1 MADKEQGLSLRD
13 ISDFGENVDIGD
25 GRKLKVRGISA
36 QGVLLLLMRFPD
48 LQKWLSGQSLKL
60 ADTFFQA
67 PETISAV
74 IAAGTGSPGDA
85 DAEEIAASLPVEVQ
99 TDVLEAVYRQTFRSG
114 FGPFVKR
121 VLVLYAAA
129 VQSGNFGG
137 DPGTKSP
144 PESKPLSPTDTPQA
158 PSGTT
163 PPGK

>member
-1 MADKEQGLSLRD
+1 MADKEQGLSLHD

-25 GRKLKVRGISA
+25 GRKLKVKGISA
-36 QGVLLLLMRFPD
+36 QGCLLLLMRFPD
-48 LQKWLSGQSLKL
+48 LQKWISGQSLTL
-60 ADTFFQA
+60 TDTFIQA
-67 PETISAV
+67 PETMAAV
-74 IAAGTGSPGDA
+74 IAAGTGAPGDT
-85 DAEEIAASLPVEVQ
+85 DAEDIAASLPVEVQ

-129 VQSGNFGG
+129 VHSGNFGG
-137 DPGTKSP
+137 DPGMKSP

-163 PPGK
+163 PPDK